1 MCLQRA
7 ALVRA
12 EYEERGSVQGQGLHN
27 AVTTALKLRASH
39 VAITDEQLAALCSN
53 RDVEAL
59 EALGGVPAVLRLVD
73 VAPTV
78 GLGMVEVVQR
88 RTRFGANTFPEP
100 PARSF
105 FSFLWDAAQD
115 ITMLVLAVA
124 AGLSFVELITDRTTG
139 WHDGVA
145 ILIAISLC
153 IFVSSWND
161 YTQSLQF
168 RALNA
173 DKRNITV
180 HVLREGR
187 RQGVSVFDLV
197 VGDIVVLATGDHI
210 PADGLLLEG
219 QAVVVDESAMTGES
233 DPMKKSAQHRPFM
246 LSGCKV
252 MEGYGTMVVTAVGL
266 NTEWGRIMAVTSED
280 NDEETPLQQRLDN
293 VVTGIGKVGTA
304 VAVAVFVVLF
314 AREMATGSGKWY
326 NHLISSFIV
335 GVTIVVV
342 AVPEGLPLA
351 VTLALAYSMK
361 KMMTDKALVRHL
373 SACETM
379 GGATAICSDKTGTLT
394 TNQMTVVRLW
404 ACGAHS
410 PAAREA
416 GAADVPPMVRD
427 TFIQACFTN
436 TTGAV
441 SPGRFS
447 SALDVSGPPTEQAL
461 LRFASSLPGPGF
473 GDVRAGCPVLH
484 MEPFSSAK
492 KTMAVA
498 VRLPTGSVRVFWKGA
513 SEIVLAA
520 CTTMLTD
527 DGTTAV
533 LSAPLRESLV
543 EGIDMYARGALRTLV
558 LAYTDLPSEP
568 RSWEGYTL
576 PFEQLTIVALVGIK
590 DPCRPGVPEA
600 VAACQAAGIVVRM
613 VTGDNLVTA
622 VAIAK
627 ECGIFDEAAG
637 HVALEGP
644 VFRALPRAQLLE
656 VLPRM
661 RVLARSSPTDKHT
674 LVATLRSLGEVVA
687 VTGDGTNDAP
697 ALHEADIGLAMGISG
712 TEVAKEASDIIIL
725 DDNFASCVRVVRW
738 GRSVYRN
745 IQAFIQFQ
753 LTVNVV
759 ALALN
764 MICSLVVGDVPLTAV
779 QLLWVNM
786 IMDTMGALALATE
799 PPREALMQRKP
810 YGRSEPIIS
819 NIMWRNLLLTA
830 SVQLVILF
838 TLFFRGCQLLS
849 FSSSN
854 LVHYLPG
861 VSGTNPCAGHPTL
874 PYDAPNAPNGS
885 VSCYDRGHGCPADK
899 DVDGVRFNMKDR
911 LGFKDYNTLTTTVF
925 NAFVFMQIFNE
936 INARNMEELNV
947 FKGLFTNRIF
957 LGVLLFTGGAQF
969 IIIQLAGDFAQTT
982 PLKWQH
988 WVISVVIGLSMF
1000 PVAFLIKL
1008 IPVPVSPP
1016 LADWLR
1022 QHVWCC
1028 ARSRVSTEH
1037 SHGSDDDGGERE
1049 GERTDL
1055 AV

>member
-1 MCLQRA
+1 M
-7 ALVRA
+7 VRA
-12 EYEERGSVQGQGLHN
+12 EYEERGTVQGQVLHK
-27 AVTTALKLRASH
+27 AVSAALKQRASH
-39 VAITDEQLAALCSN
+39 VAITDEQLAALCGG

-59 EALGGVPAVLRLVD
+59 DALGGVPAVLRLVD
-73 VAPTV
+73 VVPAK
-78 GLGMVEVVQR
+78 GLGSVEVAQR
-88 RTRFGANTFPEP
+88 RERFGANTFPEP

-115 ITMLVLAVA
+115 IPMLVLAVA
-124 AGLSFVELITDRTTG
+124 AGLSFVELITDRTSG

-161 YTQSLQF
+161 YSQSLQF

-180 HVLREGR
+180 QVLREGR

-197 VGDIVVLATGDHI
+197 VGDIAVLATGDHI
-210 PADGLLLEG
+210 PADGLLLDG

-233 DPMKKSAQHRPFM
+233 DPMKKNPSSKPFM
-246 LSGCKV
+246 LAGCKV

-304 VAVAVFVVLF
+304 VAVGVFVVLF

-326 NHLISSFIV
+326 NHLIGSFIV
-335 GVTIVVV
+335 GVTIIVV

-361 KMMTDKALVRHL
+361 KMMADKALVRHL

-394 TNQMTVVRLW
+394 TNRMTVVRLW
-404 ACGAHS
+404 ACGQHS
-410 PAAREA
+410 AVAKEAAP
-416 GAADVPPMVRD
+416 GDVPSAVRD

-441 SPGRFS
+441 SPGRDG
-447 SALDVSGPPTEQAL
+447 SATLDVSGPPTEQAL
-461 LRFASSLPGPGF
+461 LRFAASLPGPDF
-473 GDVRAGCPVLH
+473 EQVRAGCPVLH
-484 MEPFSSAK
+484 MEPFNSAK

-498 VRLPTGSVRVFWKGA
+498 VRLPSGAVRVFWKGA

-520 CTTMLTD
+520 CTSMLAD
-527 DGTTAV
+527 NGTTAQ
-533 LSAPLRESLV
+533 LSQALRESLV

-558 LAYTDLPSEP
+558 LAYADLPSEP
-568 RSWEGYTL
+568 ASWDGFSL
-576 PFEQLTIVALVGIK
+576 PFEKLTIVALVGIK

-644 VFRALPRAQLLE
+644 VFRALPRAELLD

-674 LVATLRSLGEVVA
+674 LVSTLRSLGEVVA

-799 PPREALMQRKP
+799 PPRDALMLRKP

-830 SVQLVILF
+830 AVQLVVLF

-849 FSSSN
+849 FSTSN
-854 LVHYLPG
+854 LLHYLPG
-861 VSGTNPCAGHPTL
+861 VNATNPCAGHPTL
-874 PYDAPNAPNGS
+874 PYLATPAPNGS
-885 VSCYDRGHGCPADK
+885 VTCYDRSHGCPADR
-899 DVDGVRFNMKDR
+899 DVDGVRFTMKDR
-911 LGFKDYNTLTTTVF
+911 LKFQDYNTLTTTVF

-957 LGVLLFTGGAQF
+957 MGVLLFTGGAQF

-982 PLKWQH
+982 PLRWQH
-988 WVISVVIGLSMF
+988 WIISVIIGLAMF
-1000 PVAFLIKL
+1000 PVAFIIKL

-1016 LADWLR
+1016 LADFLK

-1028 ARSRVSTEH
+1028 ARSRVSTENDH
-1037 SHGSDDDGGERE
+1037 ASDGEANGN
-1049 GERTDL
+1049 GEEEPTDNAAM